1 MEVRQLQVK
10 FIHSHQLSPI
20 IFFPNKALCCNKNNK
35 HRFLLQL
42 ALQEFSISLTIVSH
56 SNKSIKI
63 LLFQL
68 SKFCLQVKLQE
79 KENTKDWPLELLLK
93 EKGRIF
99 SWFWIYKTILVYHW
113 LISPLNLM
121 LTLSNSTMPQ
131 WTLIKSFKLI
141 MDKQDKSN
149 YPSPQKTTLVN
160 YKDGLTVLIV
170 H

>member
-10 FIHSHQLSPI
+10 FIHSHQLSLI

-79 KENTKDWPLELLLK
+79 KENTKD
-93 EKGRIF
+93 
-99 SWFWIYKTILVYHW
+99 
-113 LISPLNLM
+113 
-121 LTLSNSTMPQ
+121 
-131 WTLIKSFKLI
+131 
-141 MDKQDKSN
+141 
-149 YPSPQKTTLVN
+149 
-160 YKDGLTVLIV
+160 
-170 H
+170 